1 MKDSRAANPLRSL
14 QDRTDLRQ
22 QFGLAMSLLSF
33 LIVATLA
40 LGALLVG
47 EREARN
53 ATSEGL
59 TGLASTLADRL
70 DRGVG
75 HRAGVVEM
83 LTRVE
88 ALKPVWEGD
97 PEAARRLLQQA
108 LATIPNGNWLA
119 FANIKGIVTAAASRR
134 REGEDVSRYRWF
146 QSGRTGTTI
155 EVAQDLDYSL
165 NGLGP
170 DGGPTRSSSW
180 PRRSAMRAG
189 ARPACW
195 RFR

>member
-1 MKDSRAANPLRSL
+1 MKDLRAANLLRSL

-70 DRGVG
+70 DRSVG
-75 HRAGVVEM
+75 QRAGVVEM
-83 LTRVE
+83 LARVE

-119 FANIKGIVTAAASRR
+119 FANTKGIVTAAA
-134 REGEDVSRYRWF
+134 
-146 QSGRTGTTI
+146 
-155 EVAQDLDYSL
+155 
-165 NGLGP
+165 
-170 DGGPTRSSSW
+170 
-180 PRRSAMRAG
+180 
-189 ARPACW
+189 
-195 RFR
+195 